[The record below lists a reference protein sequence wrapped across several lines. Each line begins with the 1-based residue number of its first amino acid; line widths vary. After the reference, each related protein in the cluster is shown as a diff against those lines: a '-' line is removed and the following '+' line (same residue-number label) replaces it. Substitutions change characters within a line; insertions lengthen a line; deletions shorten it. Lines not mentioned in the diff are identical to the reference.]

1 MTESTEPDLVARY
14 LYIVRHGEALPDES
28 GLSDSGQL
36 QATLLGRRLRGKPI
50 TIAHHSPLPRAAQTA
65 RLIAEQV
72 GGDSLS
78 LQPSDVAGDYIPY
91 VPERD
96 ELPPEFA
103 DRALRFV
110 SSHSSEER
118 EHGAALALRALDLF
132 TGPVPE
138 PIERHELLVTHNYL
152 VGWLVRHALGA
163 PPWRWLGVNQANAG
177 LTVIRYAPDLPPS
190 ILVFNDVSHLPAELQ
205 WTGFPLAL
213 RV

>member
-1 MTESTEPDLVARY
+1 MTENTETGLAARY
-14 LYIVRHGEALPDES
+14 LYVVRHGEALPDES
-28 GLSDSGQL
+28 GLSATGQL

-50 TIAHHSPLPRAAQTA
+50 TVAHHSPLPRAAQTA
-65 RLIAEQV
+65 RLIAEQLAD
-72 GGDSLS
+72 DSLS
-78 LQPSDVAGDYIPY
+78 LQPSDVAGDYVPY
-91 VPERD
+91 VPERG

-103 DRALRFV
+103 DRTLRFV
-110 SSHSSEER
+110 SSFTPQER
-118 EHGAALALRALDLF
+118 EQGAALALQALQLF
-132 TGPVPE
+132 AGPVTDS
-138 PIERHELLVTHNYL
+138 IERHELLVTHNYL